1 VDGCVVGWLCGC
13 FVWLFSWLVGCFV
26 WMFGWLV
33 VWMVV
38 RMFVCFVL
46 LFVDVVDVTFKV
58 WCFNPSHFVF
68 FSVALSVTYSLCP
81 LGRHLDRRLHWKT
94 IERVHIHG
102 PSVLPKIETHG
113 VGQNAWTTPRTE
125 STIDAATDGG
135 KSEGRGFAFGGNGTR
150 LLDWVRGFLVAVG
163 TLDVFQ

>member
-1 VDGCVVGWLCGC
+1 MVVCGC
-13 FVWLFSWLVGCFV
+13 GDVHSKYGVLTQVILFSS
-26 WMFGWLV
+26 
-33 VWMVV
+33 
-38 RMFVCFVL
+38 L
-46 LFVDVVDVTFKV
+46 L
-58 WCFNPSHFVF
+58 PS
-68 FSVALSVTYSLCP
+68 LLPTLCCP
-81 LGRHLDRRLHWKT
+81 LGRHLDRRLHRKT